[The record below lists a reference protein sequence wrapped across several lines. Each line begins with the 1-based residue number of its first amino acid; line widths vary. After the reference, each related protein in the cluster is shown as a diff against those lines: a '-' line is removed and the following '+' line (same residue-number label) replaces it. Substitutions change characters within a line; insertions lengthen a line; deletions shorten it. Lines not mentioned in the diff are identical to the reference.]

1 MEFFEIPDRARKN
14 RAWRNAVAV
23 ATLVF
28 NLFSLP
34 ANARPAIEVLQDTT
48 RCVATYDAA
57 HKAAE
62 LSGQKRTVERFAREQ
77 KTWRRLLAAL
87 AQLIMISRDLSVVPE
102 IRDSLATLYKEQ
114 FNKIIRSVAT
124 NDGAILARMH
134 DRCGKLTVEVRSALT
149 PPAD

>member
-1 MEFFEIPDRARKN
+1 MLIFN
-14 RAWRNAVAV
+14 SL
-23 ATLVF
+23 TLPVH
-28 NLFSLP
+28 
-34 ANARPAIEVLQDTT
+34 ARPAIEVLQDTT

-77 KTWRRLLAAL
+77 RTWRTLLTAL

-102 IRDSLATLYKEQ
+102 IRDSLATVYKEQ
-114 FNKIIRSVAT
+114 FNQIIRSVAT

-134 DRCGKLTVEVRSALT
+134 DRCGKLTAEVRSALT